1 MDLDAPL
8 RYRACWENVPV
19 AGATV
24 AIEDRQAEGIHVV
37 RRERCGPSVQ
47 REFANTGPVDGS
59 PALRLTP
66 ISVGHDQEVPSG
78 ALEDDVTGLVVELQV
93 AGGNVRVIPED
104 KEIYSAR
111 D

>member
-59 PALRLTP
+59 RALRLTA

-78 ALEDDVTGLVVELQV
+78 ALEDHFTRILVELQV
-93 AGGNVRVIPED
+93 APANSRPT
-104 KEIYSAR
+104 R
-111 D
+111 QLF